1 MLLSLLEYY
10 FLYFEY
16 YSFPRSR
23 CLLTLLLGGVTAVG
37 KKAWSRIFAMFL

>member
-23 CLLTLLLGGVTAVG
+23 CLVPLLLGGVTAVG
-37 KKAWSRIFAMFL
+37 KAWSRIFAMFL